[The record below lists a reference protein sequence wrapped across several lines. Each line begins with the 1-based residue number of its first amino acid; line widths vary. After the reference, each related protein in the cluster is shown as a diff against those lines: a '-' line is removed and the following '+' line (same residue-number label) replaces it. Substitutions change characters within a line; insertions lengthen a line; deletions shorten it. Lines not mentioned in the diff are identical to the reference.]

1 MRIVMLVHNT
11 IARGTFSR
19 AHSLGR
25 HLVAF
30 GHNVTLFAGASVRGR
45 AQSQLLNGVRVM
57 ESFDPLN
64 DRARESGLSPFD
76 LVSRFRHLRT
86 IDCDLIHCF
95 DHRPTVSFPAL
106 LAARRRGI
114 PCVIDWAD
122 LWGFDGI
129 AGERRWLSR
138 FSLGAVDE
146 FLEERVRDRAHAL
159 TVINTKLRE
168 RAERRFNVPILLLP
182 VGASSDLIRPLP
194 KKEMRREFG
203 FPEDV
208 PIALH
213 AGLSPYDA
221 EYLAQSFVELVR
233 RCPRAL
239 LVIAGRRFPILDRI
253 IAEAG
258 LASQLV
264 RLGLLDRETMARAM
278 ACADVLLL
286 PYTNREVNQ
295 FRYPNKLGD
304 YLSAGRAIVTNRTGD
319 LGELVARERV
329 GFATDDT
336 PEAFARAVLR
346 LFEDRTLADE
356 MGERG
361 RELAES
367 KLDWRFLA
375 RDLERFYVETL
386 AARR

>member
-1 MRIVMLVHNT
+1 M
-11 IARGTFSR
+11 
-19 AHSLGR
+19 
-25 HLVAF
+25 
-30 GHNVTLFAGASVRGR
+30 
-45 AQSQLLNGVRVM
+45 
-57 ESFDPLN
+57 
-64 DRARESGLSPFD
+64 
-76 LVSRFRHLRT
+76 
-86 IDCDLIHCF
+86 
-95 DHRPTVSFPAL
+95 
-106 LAARRRGI
+106 
-114 PCVIDWAD
+114 IDWAD

-146 FLEERVRDRAHAL
+146 FLEERVRDRADAL

-182 VGASSDLIRPLP
+182 VGANSDLIRPLP

-203 FPEDV
+203 FAEDV

-221 EYLAQSFVELVR
+221 EYLARSFVELVR

-239 LVIAGRRFPILDRI
+239 LVIAGRRFPILDRVI
-253 IAEAG
+253 TEAG
-258 LASQLV
+258 FASQLV
-264 RLGLLDRETMARAM
+264 RLGMLDRERMARAM

-286 PYTNREVNQ
+286 PYTNRDVNL

-329 GFATDDT
+329 GLTTDDT
-336 PEAFARAVLR
+336 PEAFARAVLQ
-346 LFEDRTLADE
+346 LFEDRNLADE
-356 MGERG
+356 MGNVD
-361 RELAES
+361 ES
-367 KLDWRFLA
+367 SRN
-375 RDLERFYVETL
+375 RN
-386 AARR
+386 

>member
-1 MRIVMLVHNT
+1 MLVHNT

-25 HLVAF
+25 NLVRR
-30 GHNVTLFAGASVRGR
+30 GHEVTLFAGASVRAK
-45 AQSQLLNGVRVM
+45 AQRRELQGVEVI
-57 ESFDPLN
+57 EAFDPLPG
-64 DRARESGLSPFD
+64 RARESGLSPFD
-76 LVSRFRHLRT
+76 FVTRMRFLGRQKF
-86 IDCDLIHCF
+86 DLLHCF
-95 DHRPTVSFPAL
+95 DHRPAVSFPAL

-138 FSLGAVDE
+138 FSLGAADE
-146 FLEERVRDRAHAL
+146 FLEERVRDRADAL

-168 RAERRFNVPILLLP
+168 RAERRFKVPILLLP
-182 VGASSDLIRPLP
+182 VGANSDLIRPLS

-221 EYLAQSFVELVR
+221 EYLARSFVELVR

-239 LVIAGRRFPILDRI
+239 LVIAGRRFPILDRVI
-253 IAEAG
+253 TEAG

-264 RLGLLDRETMARAM
+264 RLGMLDRERMARAM

-286 PYTNREVNQ
+286 PYTNRAVNL

-329 GFATDDT
+329 GLTTDDT
-336 PEAFARAVLR
+336 PEAFAGAVLQ
-346 LFEDRTLADE
+346 LFENRALADE
-356 MGERG
+356 MGQRG

-375 RDLERFYVETL
+375 RDLETFYRQIL
-386 AARR
+386 AARG

>member
-1 MRIVMLVHNT
+1 MLVHNT

-45 AQSQLLNGVRVM
+45 AQNRSLNGVRVI

-86 IDCDLIHCF
+86 NHCDLIHCF
-95 DHRPTVSFPAL
+95 DHRPTVSLPAL
-106 LAARRRGI
+106 LTARRLGI

-138 FSLGAVDE
+138 FSLGAADE
-146 FLEERVRDRAHAL
+146 FLEERVRDRADAL

-182 VGASSDLIRPLP
+182 VGANSDLIRPLP
-194 KKEMRREFG
+194 QQEMRREFG
-203 FPEDV
+203 LPENV

-221 EYLAQSFVELVR
+221 EYLACSFLELVR
-233 RCPRAL
+233 YCPRAM
-239 LVIAGRRFPILDRI
+239 LVIVGRRFPILDRI

-258 LASQLV
+258 FAAQLV

-286 PYTNREVNQ
+286 PYTNRSVNL

-304 YLSAGRAIVTNRTGD
+304 YLSAGRPIVTNRTGD
-319 LGELVARERV
+319 LGRLVADERV
-329 GFATDDT
+329 GLVVEDT
-336 PEAFARAVLR
+336 PQAFAQAVMQFFENGDLARA
-346 LFEDRTLADE
+346 T
-356 MGERG
+356 GQRG
-361 RELAES
+361 RALAET

-375 RDLERFYVETL
+375 RDLESFYKILTP
-386 AARR
+386 RR